1 MRSLLEGL
9 LTNAALPVDFE
20 GYFHTWNRYLEPLK
34 ASEEHRMAI
43 EEIQSLFEAVM
54 TRCQELDTPVISES
68 HLMDHNRLCRLVGGL
83 LGRLMHS
90 SGSAYEQDTS
100 FAYGPLQ
107 LLSAS
112 AKADRQ
118 NSPADWHLFYHT
130 TFIRQRN
137 RMVTELRKLLDRLDQ
152 EFL

>member
-9 LTNAALPVDFE
+9 LTNAALQWTLKVISIP
-20 GYFHTWNRYLEPLK
+20 GNRYLEPLK
-34 ASEEHRMAI
+34 SIRRTPDGDRRDPKPFRSSYD
-43 EEIQSLFEAVM
+43 QVS
-54 TRCQELDTPVISES
+54 ELDTPVISEA
-68 HLMDHNRLCRLVGGL
+68 HLMDHNRLCRLVGGV

-107 LLSAS
+107 LLAAS

-130 TFIRQRN
+130 TFIWAEKPYGN
-137 RMVTELRKLLDRLDQ
+137 GIA
-152 EFL
+152 